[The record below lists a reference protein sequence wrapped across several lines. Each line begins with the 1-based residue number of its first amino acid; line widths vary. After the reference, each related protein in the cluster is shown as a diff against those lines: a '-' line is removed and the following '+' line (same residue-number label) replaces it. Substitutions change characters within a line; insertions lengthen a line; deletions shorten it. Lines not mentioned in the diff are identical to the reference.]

1 MELRALRAVTP
12 VTAAMV
18 VLAEAP
24 PVHPVSLET
33 IPVAQF
39 PAPHRQPAVWV
50 VVVQIRG
57 VVVRG
62 LMVRVPV
69 VSRSQTVTA
78 EMVLLGL

>member
-1 MELRALRAVTP
+1 
-12 VTAAMV
+12 MV
-18 VLAEAP
+18 VLAETT
-24 PVHPVSLET
+24 PVHPVSLEAL
-33 IPVAQF
+33 PVAQF
-39 PAPHRQPAVWV
+39 QAPHRQPVVWV
-50 VVVQIRG
+50 VVVEIRG